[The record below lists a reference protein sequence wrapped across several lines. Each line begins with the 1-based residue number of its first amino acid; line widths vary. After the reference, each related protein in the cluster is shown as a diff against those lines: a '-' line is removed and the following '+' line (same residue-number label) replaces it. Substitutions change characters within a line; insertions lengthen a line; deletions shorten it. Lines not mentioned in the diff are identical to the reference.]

1 MTGERSDGIPFPG
14 AADTDP
20 AGYIQTK
27 TQKETMS
34 SSPLPGCPM
43 MAFISFSYVEGFAF
57 MSTLYAAKV
66 TDVYVEKP
74 VNNVKNFVINTPN
87 RV

>member
-1 MTGERSDGIPFPG
+1 
-14 AADTDP
+14 
-20 AGYIQTK
+20 
-27 TQKETMS
+27 
-34 SSPLPGCPM
+34 M